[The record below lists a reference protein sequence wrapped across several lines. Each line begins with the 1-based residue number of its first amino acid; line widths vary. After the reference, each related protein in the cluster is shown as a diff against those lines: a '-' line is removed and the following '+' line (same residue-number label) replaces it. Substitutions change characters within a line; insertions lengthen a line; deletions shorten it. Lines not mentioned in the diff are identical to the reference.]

1 MNNIDKKYN
10 YYNNYIIFQE
20 EVYTMK
26 DMISKI
32 IEMDEK
38 ARELTDMA
46 QKDKINSYQ
55 EIAAKREKLHDDYIK
70 RARKRIEIN
79 YKRELKI
86 SEQNERKLDEQT
98 NLKINKL
105 CNIYEKNKDSWVK
118 SIVRNV
124 LEE

>member
-1 MNNIDKKYN
+1 
-10 YYNNYIIFQE
+10 
-20 EVYTMK
+20 MK

-79 YKRELKI
+79 YKREWNGNSGVEKYNNWNFKI
-86 SEQNERKLDEQT
+86 H
-98 NLKINKL
+98 
-105 CNIYEKNKDSWVK
+105 
-118 SIVRNV
+118 
-124 LEE
+124 

>member
-1 MNNIDKKYN
+1 
-10 YYNNYIIFQE
+10 
-20 EVYTMK
+20 MK